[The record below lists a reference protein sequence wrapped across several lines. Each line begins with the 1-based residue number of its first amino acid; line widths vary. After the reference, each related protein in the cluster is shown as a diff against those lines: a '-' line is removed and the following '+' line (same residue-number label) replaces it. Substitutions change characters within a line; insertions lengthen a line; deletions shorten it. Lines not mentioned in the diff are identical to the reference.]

1 VQPAPSHSGWWKQH
15 EARTEINAGNS
26 SERIRCRG
34 GFQDET
40 AAARRHRIAHL
51 RALIGQLP
59 PGSIRGIELMA
70 LLRDEMIL
78 SCGNNG
84 RAG

>member
-1 VQPAPSHSGWWKQH
+1 MTRVYPTI
-15 EARTEINAGNS
+15 ETMIARMKPLPP
-26 SERIRCRG
+26 
-34 GFQDET
+34 
-40 AAARRHRIAHL
+40 RHRIAHL